1 MERFDLS
8 TLLAYADGELDAD
21 TAREVE
27 AHLVSSVEDRETVR
41 ALRRSASLARAA
53 LNGALTE
60 AVPERLVATVA
71 TGRGR
76 AAARPSWRA
85 LAAGLAGVMIGAGGA
100 VLGFHLGAQ
109 PAGPVMTAADAD
121 LRRGTLQNTL
131 ETKVSGID
139 AHWRNPDT
147 GHSGVIAAV
156 RTTQRDDGTFCRE
169 YRETTVL
176 KDIAERRFG
185 VACRQA
191 DGVWKVQYEILP
203 NTEEGLSH

>member
-1 MERFDLS
+1 MERFELS
-8 TLLAYADGELDAD
+8 TLMAYADGELDAD

-27 AHLVSSVEDRETVR
+27 AHLVSSAEDRETVR
-41 ALRRSASLARAA
+41 ALRHSAALARAA
-53 LNGALTE
+53 FNEALTE

-71 TGRGR
+71 TGRSR
-76 AAARPSWRA
+76 AAPRPAWRA
-85 LAAGLAGVMIGAGGA
+85 LAAGLAGLMIGAGGA
-100 VLGFHLGAQ
+100 VLGLHLGAP

-121 LRRGTLQNTL
+121 LRRGTLQHTL
-131 ETKVSGID
+131 ETKVSGTD
-139 AHWRNPDT
+139 AYWRNPDT
-147 GHSGVIAAV
+147 GHSGIIAPV

-176 KDIAERRFG
+176 KDVAERRFG

-191 DGVWKVQYEILP
+191 DGVWKIQYEILP